1 MSLFL
6 EREIKIKFLRG
17 LDEHCPAALPAMMEI
32 VPICAVHY
40 ASISTQNVASV
51 SKVLFIII

>member
-17 LDEHCPAALPAMMEI
+17 LDEHCPSALPAMMELFY
-32 VPICAVHY
+32 ICAVQY

-51 SKVLFIII
+51 SEVFSIII